1 MYNQAKFDTVVAT
14 LYSVRTNENEW
25 GYALKAC
32 ADLLTDVDIFV
43 IEENNL
49 TQKKMLYSSNQTIS
63 GQNTNDLCS
72 HKKQLLNELTH
83 NSHHVNDDFLLFNT
97 SLYISMEEATEQ
109 FKHSNSTNIH
119 QVFCYTIT
127 SNCIKFIFAVV
138 LHANHAAFSEKQA
151 TMCQRLA
158 FHIKTAFPLLI
169 AHKNLQSHSHLFF
182 EIYNALDIPVF
193 IANNLGNI
201 EFMNT
206 SAQQLLTENTDAPP
220 PSPDTLCY
228 QYLHRKF
235 VVTPVEGINNFHVSK
250 NLNFLIAEKT
260 LNNEL
265 SSYKLLL
272 FLDIRLKENNE
283 TVQLIRN
290 LYQLTPAELTLTLE
304 LLKGASLTE
313 YSTNFHISVN
323 TSRTHL
329 KSIFKKTNTTKQA
342 ELLSLLCR
350 LVTMSS
356 IFTAS
361 A

>member
-158 FHIKTAFPLLI
+158 FHIKNAFLLLI

-220 PSPDTLCY
+220 PFARYTL
-228 QYLHRKF
+228 L
-235 VVTPVEGINNFHVSK
+235 P
-250 NLNFLIAEKT
+250 
-260 LNNEL
+260 
-265 SSYKLLL
+265 
-272 FLDIRLKENNE
+272 
-283 TVQLIRN
+283 
-290 LYQLTPAELTLTLE
+290 
-304 LLKGASLTE
+304 
-313 YSTNFHISVN
+313 
-323 TSRTHL
+323 
-329 KSIFKKTNTTKQA
+329 
-342 ELLSLLCR
+342 
-350 LVTMSS
+350 
-356 IFTAS
+356 IFTPQICRNTC
-361 A
+361 